1 MGFSLNFILISSRC
15 HLSRAKRSNIQETP
29 QTLHSNPKGRHL
41 FANFSQN
48 FQFPKTCKNAPAQS
62 ESWTKG
68 THWRVPKNPKS
79 LDVEAAA
86 VHSTQHWSWKLL
98 DVKFLWELSE
108 ISVFRFILTIYIFLL
123 VLWQNKWR
131 KTFITHYNWT
141 ICLWNEDNKQKRLFL
156 LTITQHKKTE
166 KILVVFYLNFLFC
179 FLWYFLPQWLG
190 TFLS

>member
-1 MGFSLNFILISSRC
+1 MNAAANCSLFKALHPHEVGTLSNFVTDFKIKAFYVAPQAAAELRCVCAATMGFSLNFILISSRC
-15 HLSRAKRSNIQETP
+15 HLSGAKLSNIQETP
-29 QTLHSNPKGRHL
+29 DTAQQSKGVPS
-41 FANFSQN
+41 FCQFSQN
-48 FQFPKTCKNAPAQS
+48 CQFPKTCKNAPAQS

-131 KTFITHYNWT
+131 KTFITH
-141 ICLWNEDNKQKRLFL
+141 
-156 LTITQHKKTE
+156 
-166 KILVVFYLNFLFC
+166 
-179 FLWYFLPQWLG
+179 
-190 TFLS
+190 